1 MTYLVQDIS
10 EKDSRYLKLF
20 DKFIINY
27 SNLKDY
33 LIDKLKNFQ
42 VSNFEELINSNSFK
56 KSYFFKVI
64 DSHRGEKLKYLIKI
78 KKKTISESKFSI
90 YIRKKLF
97 DVSNELMIEDI
108 KWYIENKILIKIFGN
123 EVIPIKKE

>member
-1 MTYLVQDIS
+1 M
-10 EKDSRYLKLF
+10 
-20 DKFIINY
+20 
-27 SNLKDY
+27 
-33 LIDKLKNFQ
+33 IDKLKNFQ